1 MIFRFT
7 HRIEYQYAVCSI
19 MSIHHYNNIY
29 LHLDGGDLSV

>member
-19 MSIHHYNNIY
+19 MSIHHYNIY